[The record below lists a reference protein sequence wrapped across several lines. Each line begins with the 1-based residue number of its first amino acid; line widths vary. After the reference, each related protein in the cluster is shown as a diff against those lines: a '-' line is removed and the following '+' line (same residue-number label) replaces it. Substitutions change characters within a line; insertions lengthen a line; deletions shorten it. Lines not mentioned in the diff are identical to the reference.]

1 MHTQL
6 DKARHL
12 LTLMDP
18 EHLKTVYTHRAARI
32 VLIKQ
37 EEILLR
43 MIREGKYA
51 SLACVRIEL

>member
-1 MHTQL
+1 M

-12 LTLMDP
+12 LTLIDP

-43 MIREGKYA
+43 MIKEGTLYMQYD
-51 SLACVRIEL
+51 LVACV